1 MTAYE
6 SYRTMPWTSDSD
18 ECEADCGV
26 IMGEGRYVEGDLG
39 HYCSEDC
46 RDECE
51 SDYVRFRI
59 RAFMLRGLPRRT

>member
-6 SYRTMPWTSDSD
+6 SYRTMSWTSDSD

-51 SDYVRFRI
+51 SDSFPDE
-59 RAFMLRGLPRRT
+59 RAAERRQMGIDY